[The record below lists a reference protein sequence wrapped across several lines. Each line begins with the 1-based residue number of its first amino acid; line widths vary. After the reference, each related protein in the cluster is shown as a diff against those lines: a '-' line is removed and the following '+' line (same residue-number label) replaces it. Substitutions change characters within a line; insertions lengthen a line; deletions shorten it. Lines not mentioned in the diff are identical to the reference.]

1 MNILVAC
8 EVSQEITKRFFA
20 QGHNVYSC
28 DIQETKLLPERHI
41 NGDVLPII
49 NGSCQFKTQDGKIHY
64 IDSTWD
70 LLIAHPPC
78 TYLSNAGIKYFN
90 FQKYG
95 AKAVIRRA
103 LRQEAF
109 EFFMKF
115 VNCNAKHICIENP
128 VGYISTHYRK
138 PDQIIQPFY
147 FGDPYQKRTCLWLFN
162 LPKLQYTN
170 IIEPEPPII
179 FKSGKRMPKWYNDA
193 CKIPAE
199 RLNIRSK
206 TFPGIAE
213 AITTQWNNL

>member
-8 EVSQEITKRFFA
+8 EVSQEITKRFSA

-49 NGSCQFKTQDGKIHY
+49 NGNCQFKTQDGKIHY
-64 IDSTWD
+64 INGTWD

-78 TYLSNAGIKYFN
+78 TYLSNAGMRYFS

-109 EFFMKF
+109 DFFMKF

-128 VGYISTHYRK
+128 VGYV
-138 PDQIIQPFY
+138 
-147 FGDPYQKRTCLWLFN
+147 
-162 LPKLQYTN
+162 
-170 IIEPEPPII
+170 EPEPQII
-179 FKSGKRMPKWYNDA
+179 FKSGKRMPRWLNDA
-193 CKIPAE
+193 YKNPTE
-199 RLNIRSK
+199 RSNIGSK